1 MSGVAAK
8 LGYANVTQA
17 AASTVK
23 VGPAGLFGVVVTA
36 STSGSVTVYDNTAA
50 SGVVLFTKASLAVG
64 DVIHF
69 GGNGIAAKNGLHVV
83 VGGTGTVNIL
93 YT

>member
-1 MSGVAAK
+1 MVADK
-8 LGYANVTQA
+8 LGYASVTHA

-23 VGPAGLFGVVVTA
+23 TGPAGLYGIIVTA
-36 STSGSVTVYDNTAA
+36 STSGTVTIYDNTVA
-50 SGVVLFTKASLAVG
+50 SGTELFTKTTLTVG
-64 DVIHF
+64 EVIHF

-83 VGGTGTVNIL
+83 VGGTGTVNVL